1 MYTLLEATP
10 ALMNRLATIVIDKQY
25 LHFSIAHFTIFS
37 ATSRERL
44 HGHNVRIGV
53 SITGEVDDNG
63 LCFDYAVYKKILK
76 ALCAKY
82 DEYTLIA
89 KNSPHLRIS
98 EDDDFYYVEH
108 NGINMPLLKTDTILL
123 PVLNVTIE
131 ELAYYLLS
139 ELIAD
144 RGLLEELKIHAF
156 EMRVSSGPDQWARC
170 SWDKQSDTIN

>member
-1 MYTLLEATP
+1 
-10 ALMNRLATIVIDKQY
+10 MNRLTTIIIEKQY

-63 LCFDYAVYKKILK
+63 LCFDYAIYKKILK
-76 ALCAKY
+76 ELCARY

-89 KNSPHLRIS
+89 KHSPHLTIT
-98 EDDDFYYVEH
+98 EEGDYYHVTH
-108 NGINMPLLKTDTILL
+108 NNVVMPLLKTDTLLL

-131 ELAYYLLS
+131 ELAAYLLS
-139 ELIAD
+139 ELVAD
-144 RGLLEELKIHAF
+144 QALLEELKIHGF
-156 EMRVSSGPDQWARC
+156 EVRVSTGPDQWAR
-170 SWDKQSDTIN
+170 SRWGKAA

>member
-1 MYTLLEATP
+1 
-10 ALMNRLATIVIDKQY
+10 MNRLATIVIDKQY

-89 KNSPHLRIS
+89 KNSPHLKIS
-98 EDDDFYYVEH
+98 EDDDFYHVEH

-131 ELAYYLLS
+131 ELAYYLLN
-139 ELIAD
+139 ELIVD
-144 RGLLEELKIHAF
+144 RGLLDDLKIHAF
-156 EMRVSSGPDQWARC
+156 ETRVSSGPDQWARC
-170 SWDKQSDTIN
+170 AWDKKTDSIV

>member
-1 MYTLLEATP
+1 
-10 ALMNRLATIVIDKQY
+10 MNRLTTIVIDKQY
-25 LHFSIAHFTIFS
+25 LHFSVAHFTIFS

-76 ALCAKY
+76 ELCARY

-89 KNSPHLRIS
+89 KHSPHLKI
-98 EDDDFYYVEH
+98 EENGDYYDVTH
-108 NGINMPLLKTDTILL
+108 NGIVMPLLKTDTLLL

-131 ELAYYLLS
+131 ELSLYLLKQ
-139 ELIAD
+139 LIED
-144 RGLLEELKIHAF
+144 RETIDELKIHGF
-156 EMRVSSGPDQWARC
+156 EMRASTGVDQWATAR
-170 SWDKQSDTIN
+170 WDKATDQVT